1 MESIPVMTGRLSL
14 PAGIAGND
22 AHNLIMIEGLADE
35 GGDQTLLEDP
45 FNGRIIL
52 VEVAG
57 NDDEWQVGIGFTEL
71 PGQLET
77 INIRQLG
84 V

>member
-1 MESIPVMTGRLSL
+1 MESIPVMAGSLSL

-22 AHNLIMIEGLADE
+22 AHNLIVIEGLADE
-35 GGDQTLLEDP
+35 GGDQTLPEDP
-45 FNGRIIL
+45 FNSRIIL

-57 NDDEWQVGIGFTEL
+57 NDGDRQAVIGFTEF

-77 INIRQLG
+77 VNVRKFS